1 MPRRRRSHD
10 GSRRVRRGRRTPR
23 FGQRLWLYRRGLGVA
38 ALGGLAVVAALG
50 FGTQSLRPVGV
61 AFIALGIGA
70 ILLVEAAAR
79 GIRVTRRLSRE
90 VVHAGDPVRVTM
102 TMTGPAVTTRAV
114 HLVDWA
120 FATGVPGGAPER
132 RGPVTRRGRDVTQD
146 ISVMALP
153 RGEHMLAIPGVS
165 LADPFGLVRVRRATR
180 AHQAVL
186 VLPRTVPIRL
196 PFWEADGARRP
207 GDVNGAVRGRY
218 ELAGVRDYEP
228 GDPLSIIHWGQTARR
243 GSLQTKEL
251 HGGSGRTAGVLIAF
265 DTRTGGDRHEFE
277 TAVSA
282 AASLAE
288 GCVAHGSA
296 VGLMDGLGA
305 SEPIEPEH
313 DASAVVRR
321 LAVVAP
327 EGRTGLADSLA
338 RTLREGDGTR
348 LVVTVTS
355 VPDPAL
361 GPTATQLQARG
372 VPVAC
377 VLVGRAT
384 ADLGDLTARGI
395 VVTHVP
401 GPDLLEAALNAGVAR
416 GRY

>member
-1 MPRRRRSHD
+1 M
-10 GSRRVRRGRRTPR
+10 
-23 FGQRLWLYRRGLGVA
+23 GVA
-38 ALGGLAVVAALG
+38 ALGVLAIVAALG
-50 FGTQSLRPVGV
+50 FGTESLRPVGV
-61 AFIALGIGA
+61 AFVALGVGA
-70 ILLVEAAAR
+70 ILAVEGAAR
-79 GIRVTRRLSRE
+79 GIRVTRRLNRE
-90 VVHAGDPVRVTM
+90 VVHAGDPVHVTM
-102 TMTGPAVTTRAV
+102 TMSGPAVTTRWV
-114 HLVDWA
+114 HLLDWA
-120 FATGVPGGAPER
+120 FATGVPGGVPER
-132 RGPVTRRGRDVTQD
+132 RGPVARRGRVLTQE

-153 RGEHMLAIPGVS
+153 RGEHALAIPGVS

-180 AHQAVL
+180 AHQTVL

-207 GDVNGAVRGRY
+207 GDVSGAVRGRY

-251 HGGSGRTAGVLIAF
+251 HGGSGRTASVLIAF
-265 DTRTGGDRHEFE
+265 DTRTGGDRHDFE

-296 VGLMDGLGA
+296 VGFMDSPGT
-305 SEPIEPEH
+305 SEPIEPQH
-313 DASAVVRR
+313 DAAAVVRR
-321 LAVVAP
+321 LAVVEP
-327 EGRTGLADSLA
+327 EGRRGVAGELV

-355 VPDPAL
+355 VPDAAL
-361 GPTATQLQARG
+361 GPTATQLQNRG

-384 ADLGDLTARGI
+384 ADLADLTARGI

-401 GPDLLEAALNAGVAR
+401 SPDMLEAALGAGVMRA
-416 GRY
+416 GR

>member
-1 MPRRRRSHD
+1 MTRRRRGTD
-10 GSRRVRRGRRTPR
+10 GSSGVRRPPR
-23 FGQRLWLYRRGLGVA
+23 IWQHLTLYWRGIGVALLGVA
-38 ALGGLAVVAALG
+38 AIVAALG
-50 FGTQSLRPVGV
+50 FGTESLRPIGV
-61 AFIALGIGA
+61 AFIVLGLGA
-70 ILLVEAAAR
+70 ILLVELAAR
-79 GIRVTRRLSRE
+79 GIRVTRSLGRD
-90 VVHAGDPVRVTM
+90 VIHAGDPVRVTM
-102 TMTGPAVTTRAV
+102 MMSGPAVTTRAV

-120 FATGVPGGAPER
+120 FVTGIPSGGSER
-132 RGPVTRRGRDVTQD
+132 RGRVARKGGTLSQD

-153 RGEHMLAIPGVS
+153 RGEHALSIPGVS
-165 LADPFGLVRVRRATR
+165 LADAFGLVRVRRATR
-180 AHQAVL
+180 ARQAVL

-251 HGGSGRTAGVLIAF
+251 HGGSGRTASVLIAF
-265 DTRTGGDRHEFE
+265 DTRVGGDRREFE

-288 GCVAHGSA
+288 ACVAHGSA
-296 VGLMDGLGA
+296 VGLIDSVA
-305 SEPIEPEH
+305 TSEPVEPEL
-313 DASAVVRR
+313 DASVVVRR
-321 LAVVAP
+321 LATVEP
-327 EGRTGLADSLA
+327 QGRGGLAEVLGRST
-338 RTLREGDGTR
+338 RHGDGTR

-361 GPTATQLQARG
+361 GSTLTQLRSRG
-372 VPVAC
+372 VPVAS

-384 ADLGDLTARGI
+384 ADLTDLTARGL

-401 GPDLLEAALNAGVAR
+401 TPDLLEAALNAGVTR
-416 GRY
+416 VGR